1 MDKQNFNVKITKKYQ
16 IGIKRKMKNLFKQ
29 YLPYLMGY
37 KRQFI
42 LAILGML
49 AVAIGTAGSAQ
60 LIKPIL
66 DDVFVAKDS
75 TMLGVIPFLL
85 ITIFTIKGVGQYIQ
99 TYYMSFIG
107 LDVVRKLRNN
117 LVSHLSY
124 QDMQFFKTM
133 HTGEILSRVTNDI
146 TRIQTVVTNMIP
158 NIIRESLTI
167 VALTAYVIY
176 ESPKLA
182 LYFLIIMPLALYP
195 LGRLAK
201 KMKKYSKLSQESTS
215 DMTSRL
221 GEIFS
226 NIEVIKANSTQ
237 ELERSKFAKENQNVF
252 KYLLKQVKINAL
264 TSPIMEILGSIA
276 IGVVIYIGGTE
287 VIEGRMSVGAFFAF
301 ATALFMLYTPIKKIS
316 KLYNQAQDAVVA
328 NERMFELLNKEPTIV
343 SGQTI
348 LKEKITHLSIMH
360 TSLSYG
366 DKIVLHDV
374 SAGVD
379 YGESI
384 ALVGDSGAGKSSLVN
399 MLVRFYDPS
408 KGEILVNEK
417 YNIQDLTL
425 ASLHQRIAYVTQNI
439 YIFNDTIAQN
449 VAYGEPFN
457 QEKVIEALK
466 KAYALEFIEKLEK
479 GIDTILSENGKN
491 LSGGQRQRI
500 ALARA
505 IYKAPDVLILD
516 EATSALDN
524 KSEALIQK
532 ALEKLKPNMI
542 TITVAHRLSTIKNAD
557 AILVFKEGRIVCRGQ
572 HQDLINEC
580 SEYQKLAKALG

>member
-1 MDKQNFNVKITKKYQ
+1 
-16 IGIKRKMKNLFKQ
+16 
-29 YLPYLMGY
+29 MGY

-49 AVAIGTAGSAQ
+49 AVAIGTAGTAQ
-60 LIKPIL
+60 IIKPVL
-66 DDVFVAKDS
+66 DDVFVAKDA

-85 ITIFTIKGVGQYIQ
+85 IAVFTLKGVGQYIQ
-99 TYYMSFIG
+99 TYYMSYIG
-107 LDVVRKLRNN
+107 LDVVRKLRNK
-117 LVSHLSY
+117 LVSHLTY

-146 TRIQTVVTNMIP
+146 TRIQTVVTSMIP
-158 NIIRESLTI
+158 NIIRESLII
-167 VALTAYVIY
+167 VALTTYVIY

-182 LYFLIIMPLALYP
+182 FYFLIIMPLALYP
-195 LGRLAK
+195 LSLLAK

-237 ELERSKFAKENQNVF
+237 KLEGFKFEKENQNVF
-252 KYLLKQVKINAL
+252 KYLLKQVKVNAL
-264 TSPIMEILGSIA
+264 TSPIMEILGSVA

-287 VIEGRMSVGAFFAF
+287 VIEGRITVGAFFAF

-328 NERMFELLNKEPTIV
+328 NERMFELLNQKPTIV
-343 SGQTI
+343 SGTQE
-348 LKEKITHLSIMH
+348 LKEKINHISIMH

-366 DKIVLHDV
+366 KKVVLDDV

-379 YGESI
+379 HGESI
-384 ALVGDSGAGKSSLVN
+384 ALVGDSGAGKSSLVS

-408 KGEILVNEK
+408 KGEILINEK

-425 ASLHQRIAYVTQNI
+425 ESLHKRIAYVTQHV

-449 VAYGEPFN
+449 VAYGQEFN
-457 QEKVIEALK
+457 QEKVIEALD
-466 KAYALEFIEKLEK
+466 KAYALEFVEKLKE
-479 GIDTILSENGKN
+479 GIDTMLSENGRN

-505 IYKAPDVLILD
+505 IYKEPDVLILD

-532 ALEKLKPNMI
+532 ALEKLKLNMI
-542 TITVAHRLSTIKNAD
+542 TITVAHRLSTIENAD
-557 AILVFKEGRIVCRGQ
+557 AILVFKDGKIVCRGQ

-580 SEYQKLAKALG
+580 SEYQKLAKVLK

>member
-1 MDKQNFNVKITKKYQ
+1 
-16 IGIKRKMKNLFKQ
+16 MKNLFKQ

-37 KRQFI
+37 KQQFI
-42 LAILGML
+42 FSIIGML
-49 AVAIGTAGSAQ
+49 AVAIGTAGTAQ
-60 LIKPIL
+60 IIKPVL
-66 DDVFVAKDS
+66 DDVFVAKDT
-75 TMLGVIPFLL
+75 TMLGIIPFLL
-85 ITIFTIKGVGQYIQ
+85 ISVFTLKGVGQYIQ
-99 TYYMSFIG
+99 TYYMSYIG

-117 LVSHLSY
+117 LVSHLTH
-124 QDMQFFKTM
+124 QDIQFFKTI

-158 NIIRESLTI
+158 NIIRESLII
-167 VALTAYVIY
+167 VALTAYVVY

-182 LYFLIIMPLALYP
+182 FYFLIIMPLALYP
-195 LGRLAK
+195 LTILAK
-201 KMKKYSKLSQESTS
+201 KMKKYSRLSQESTS
-215 DMTSRL
+215 DMTARL

-237 ELERSKFAKENQNVF
+237 DLEASKFGKENQKVF

-276 IGVVIYIGGTE
+276 IGVVIYIGGKE
-287 VIEGRMSVGAFFAF
+287 VIEGHMSVGSFFAF

-316 KLYNQAQDAVVA
+316 KLYNQSQDAVVA
-328 NERMFELLNKEPTIV
+328 NERMFELLKQKPSIV
-343 SGQTI
+343 SGKKE
-348 LKEKITHLSIMH
+348 LKEKINHLSIMH

-366 DKIVLHDV
+366 DKVVLKDI

-384 ALVGDSGAGKSSLVN
+384 ALVGNSGAGKSSLVN
-399 MLVRFYDPS
+399 MLVRFYDPFQ
-408 KGEILVNEK
+408 GEILINEK
-417 YNIQDLTL
+417 YNIKDLTL
-425 ASLHQRIAYVTQNI
+425 KSLHQKIAYVTQHI

-449 VAYGEPFN
+449 VSYGQNFN
-457 QEKVIEALK
+457 QEKVLKALK
-466 KAYALEFIEKLEK
+466 KAYALEFVEKLED
-479 GIDTILSENGKN
+479 GVDTMLSENGKN

-505 IYKAPDVLILD
+505 IYKEPDVLILD

-532 ALEKLKPNMI
+532 ALEELKPNMI
-542 TITVAHRLSTIKNAD
+542 TITVAHRLSTIENSD
-557 AILVFKEGRIVCRGQ
+557 AILVFKEGEIVCRGQ

-580 SEYQKLAKALG
+580 SEYQKLAKVLV